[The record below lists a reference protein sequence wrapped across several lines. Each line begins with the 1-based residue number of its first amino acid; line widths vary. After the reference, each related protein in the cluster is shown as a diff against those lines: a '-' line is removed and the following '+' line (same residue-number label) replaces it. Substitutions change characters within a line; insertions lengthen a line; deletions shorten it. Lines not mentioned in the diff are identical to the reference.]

1 MWFLA
6 GVLLVSREVLSAA
19 ERDNRAA
26 FSRQTFLYDWVEGRC
41 SLQSNAHSCR
51 CMEKIAVF
59 DPSSIVWWGPTT
71 LYWISHKICFFFFL
85 VSCFL
90 SFSDFCFS
98 TILKASPSHRWAAIW
113 HDVQPISKEWAEAE
127 EHHLKQQR
135 GLQPSTCNALHKH
148 SFLQTVFTFSHSR
161 ITNTLRFYVKDQH
174 NRLQCKIF
182 HK

>member
-26 FSRQTFLYDWVEGRC
+26 FSRQTFLYDWAEGRC

-71 LYWISHKICFFFFL
+71 LYWISHKICFVFFFGFL
-85 VSCFL
+85 FSLILRFLFFHHFKSISVTQMSCDL
-90 SFSDFCFS
+90 TWRS
-98 TILKASPSHRWAAIW
+98 AN
-113 HDVQPISKEWAEAE
+113 
-127 EHHLKQQR
+127 QQR
-135 GLQPSTCNALHKH
+135 VSRGWGTSSETAERPSAINM
-148 SFLQTVFTFSHSR
+148 
-161 ITNTLRFYVKDQH
+161 
-174 NRLQCKIF
+174 QCFAQAFIPPDGF
-182 HK
+182 HI